1 MTIPDTF
8 GTGNPNAFR
17 EAVAA
22 VERNRRNVRGAVG
35 VALVARLQFE
45 FNLIGLVRQ
54 PDNLLAQVPNIGIAL
69 LAYLVVMMW
78 MAKNAGD
85 RLGFGMALGL
95 GVVEAA
101 FLIVT
106 ASMQRPF
113 VMSAEWKPLVVAAAH
128 LPMAIFAIIAAQVY
142 PPQDSKAPWVYGFV
156 VALAFLSISWLAPS
170 LVDAIGS

>member
-1 MTIPDTF
+1 
-8 GTGNPNAFR
+8 
-17 EAVAA
+17 
-22 VERNRRNVRGAVG
+22 
-35 VALVARLQFE
+35 
-45 FNLIGLVRQ
+45 
-54 PDNLLAQVPNIGIAL
+54 LLAQVPNIGIAL

-95 GVVEAA
+95 GVLEAA

-128 LPMAIFAIIAAQVY
+128 LPMAIFAIIAAQAY
-142 PPQDSKAPWVYGFV
+142 PQQDSKAPWIYGFV

-170 LVDAIGS
+170 LVDAIVQPVP